1 MPPVA
6 ILPQKRMERALILR
20 KDLTPSTRSWSI
32 TITVRSVISN
42 RNPSDYI
49 AEFSQSNQAFAE
61 ALESHYISL
70 NGYGIFEDDFFAFM
84 NARSRA
90 FYNKLCRLI
99 IPSKVDTITDLTA
112 IV

>member
-1 MPPVA
+1 MACKAEYKAVVNNVVNIVFMDA
-6 ILPQKRMERALILR
+6 ITNDQ
-20 KDLTPSTRSWSI
+20 
-32 TITVRSVISN
+32 ISN

-49 AEFSQSNQAFAE
+49 AEFSQSNPAFAE

-99 IPSKVDTITDLTA
+99 IPSKVDTITDLAA